1 MNLTLSYLKYYS
13 LSAFNSE
20 EGNEELSR
28 KNMERL

>member
-1 MNLTLSYLKYYS
+1 MHLALSFLKYYS

-20 EGNEELSR
+20 EGTEEIAK